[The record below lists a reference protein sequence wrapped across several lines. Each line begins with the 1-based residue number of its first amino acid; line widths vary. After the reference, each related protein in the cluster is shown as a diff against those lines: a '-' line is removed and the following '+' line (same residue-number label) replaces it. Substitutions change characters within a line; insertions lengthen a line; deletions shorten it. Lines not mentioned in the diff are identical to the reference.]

1 LLGRAWLFRDQ
12 DGNPERWIGA
22 NIDIT
27 ERKRAEEDAKKLL
40 RLLDLSFD
48 AIVLRDAA
56 DRVRYWNRGA
66 HELYGWTPDE
76 ALGSVTHSLLQ
87 TVFPEPLESII
98 ATVRREGRWQ
108 GELTHRSKEG
118 RCVTVVSRWGL
129 LNDWESGQQWI
140 METNTDIT
148 HRKTDEVLSHASA
161 QSAPSLSTSSLTA
174 TNSLL

>member
-56 DRVRYWNRGA
+56 DRVR
-66 HELYGWTPDE
+66 
-76 ALGSVTHSLLQ
+76 
-87 TVFPEPLESII
+87 
-98 ATVRREGRWQ
+98 
-108 GELTHRSKEG
+108 
-118 RCVTVVSRWGL
+118 
-129 LNDWESGQQWI
+129 
-140 METNTDIT
+140 
-148 HRKTDEVLSHASA
+148 
-161 QSAPSLSTSSLTA
+161 
-174 TNSLL
+174 